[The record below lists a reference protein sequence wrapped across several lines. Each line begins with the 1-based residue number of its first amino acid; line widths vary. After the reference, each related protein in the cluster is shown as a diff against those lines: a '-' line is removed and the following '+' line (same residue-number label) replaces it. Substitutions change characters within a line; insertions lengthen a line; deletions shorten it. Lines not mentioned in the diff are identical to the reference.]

1 MSNLF
6 YQQLQEQSDGKLK
19 TNEDKIIIAKIDALS
34 KAQTVILELVD
45 LLECIENIYKEMEK

>member
-19 TNEDKIIIAKIDALS
+19 THEDKIIRAKIDALS
-34 KAQTVILELVD
+34 KAQVVIMELVD
-45 LLECIENIYKEMEK
+45 LLDRIENIYREMEK